1 MTESLMT
8 YQKDVKNYVFF

>member
-8 YQKDVKNYVFF
+8 FCYIYSVLE